1 MPPTTEQPASSL
13 PPLRASAK
21 GEKRKRAERLLT
33 RPPAKKHF
41 RSKTFRQR
49 RRHQKVLTCHLR
61 RFPSAEQA
69 ADTVA
74 RAIRVVENE
83 WPEFGKLVAQKL
95 QPATVC
101 GSCSSLVRGLGAV
114 PEFKPPNPSDRIRAI
129 RDQVDVLIHQA
140 FPDRSAVENLGYSF
154 GAARWLKASG
164 PDDAQA
170 KTRGRPSKVNSKACI
185 EAVRAVLQAHSQD
198 SSKICRSNPG
208 GTAEWVIARTLTK
221 DRTALFE
228 DEPSLYENMS
238 ARTMHRI
245 MKEHL
250 CHFKKARCQS
260 DYCQYCADYD
270 DKVLPKAQE
279 MIADARDQLEKI
291 MPNYWQAWDAFLA
304 AEPFKDLPA
313 LEIEAFEHYI
323 SRHHERHPC
332 AEHRDNDFPCGLA
345 DLRKRGSG
353 FRQNLRVDLFSLE
366 ATLSTE
372 LRAMLRLMLSYNHHK
387 AATEHQDPVLM
398 SLQKSPP
405 CNSTTLVSDWKEL
418 VTLPISH
425 KATGEQFYATA
436 RMEVSVWG
444 ACMVDGNAA
453 QRRRDPSSPLICVIL
468 NKDSPVPQEAK
479 RLLPTDLA
487 ITRTYCL
494 SGKLDAR
501 IKPTALGVRLYNHV
515 FSTRPVSVELK
526 DYSIEALACPAE
538 WRRGFWG
545 SGRSNWDTDPEP
557 LHLHKNTALSRRYD
571 EQKSLL
577 PRAKGRKHNALPSL
591 DDEIKKHEASLQRRR
606 QRNKIRQQAWSK
618 KTSQEPSSSSTSSSS
633 DSSAE

>member
-1 MPPTTEQPASSL
+1 MFAGLVVCLLQVCVSLCFQSEQPCL
-13 PPLRASAK
+13 
-21 GEKRKRAERLLT
+21 
-33 RPPAKKHF
+33 
-41 RSKTFRQR
+41 
-49 RRHQKVLTCHLR
+49 
-61 RFPSAEQA
+61 
-69 ADTVA
+69 
-74 RAIRVVENE
+74 
-83 WPEFGKLVAQKL
+83 
-95 QPATVC
+95 
-101 GSCSSLVRGLGAV
+101 
-114 PEFKPPNPSDRIRAI
+114 
-129 RDQVDVLIHQA
+129 
-140 FPDRSAVENLGYSF
+140 
-154 GAARWLKASG
+154 
-164 PDDAQA
+164 
-170 KTRGRPSKVNSKACI
+170 
-185 EAVRAVLQAHSQD
+185 
-198 SSKICRSNPG
+198 
-208 GTAEWVIARTLTK
+208 
-221 DRTALFE
+221 
-228 DEPSLYENMS
+228 
-238 ARTMHRI
+238 
-245 MKEHL
+245 
-250 CHFKKARCQS
+250 
-260 DYCQYCADYD
+260 
-270 DKVLPKAQE
+270 
-279 MIADARDQLEKI
+279 
-291 MPNYWQAWDAFLA
+291 
-304 AEPFKDLPA
+304 
-313 LEIEAFEHYI
+313 
-323 SRHHERHPC
+323 
-332 AEHRDNDFPCGLA
+332 
-345 DLRKRGSG
+345 GSG

-444 ACMVDGNAA
+444 ACMVEHFTADGKSKTVTRYFLVLSDILDHTCLRTNQLTRMILDRRLNQNQLEQVFLVSDPGPHYRAYEALFHNLVDLVKHFRAEVSMNFGVEKHAKGICDRLFGWFNAYVERAKENKQNIHSLDDLERVLKDGNAA

-487 ITRTYCL
+487 IARTYCL

-557 LHLHKNTALSRRYD
+557 LHLRKNTALSRRYD